1 MTYEKYS
8 FLKIPLL
15 SIFVF
20 IHSIIGISSF
30 IFILFYSLKI
40 HSSFIDI
47 LAICIVVSFI
57 IYKKCIAIDIYE
69 DIYSLDN
76 NNDIPYFAKD
86 NFLRN
91 YIVNIF
97 NLNSDN
103 TDFTSL
109 RLDKINNLSPLLNIN
124 NNNYITTLFN
134 RKIHYI
140 CINIILSVLLITKYN
155 LQYLLP
161 CLIIWFFST
170 FKV

>member
-1 MTYEKYS
+1 MTDEQYS

-15 SIFVF
+15 SISVF

-30 IFILFYSLKI
+30 IFILFYSLNI
-40 HSSFIDI
+40 HNSFIDL
-47 LAICIVVSFI
+47 LAICIVISFI
-57 IYKKCIAIDIYE
+57 IYKNCIDIDIYE

-76 NNDIPYFAKD
+76 NHDIPDYAKD
-86 NFLRN
+86 DFIRK
-91 YIVNIF
+91 YIVKIF
-97 NLNSDN
+97 NLDTDN
-103 TDFTSL
+103 TDYTNL
-109 RLDKINNLSPLLNIN
+109 RLDKLTNLRPMLNISN
-124 NNNYITTLFN
+124 NQNITTLFN

-170 FKV
+170 FKI